1 MARVI
6 RLLLVAALAFI
17 ASGCVPDAV
26 RGDKITV
33 TAYFADSSG
42 LFVGND
48 VGVLGVP
55 VGTIT
60 DIEPDGDRVRVTLE
74 VDADRAIPADA
85 GAVVVARSV
94 ATDRYVELTPVY
106 DGGERLEDG
115 AEIGVDRTATPV
127 DFDEVLE
134 TINEFA
140 TGIAG
145 SKRATRAVERFIDSG
160 ADALKGTGGLANKSI
175 RRLAEAVSTLS
186 GQRRDFAETIVSLDV
201 LVATIAENDE
211 TVRAFIDQVAEASS
225 LLADERGNF
234 RRALRALDRAV
245 TVVARFAVDNR
256 EAVVDTFDN
265 TTKVFRTMLSKRAEL
280 TEILRVMPVTLE
292 NLVRLPVNGRVPTRV
307 DPLVIAPLGNEL
319 RQLCKR
325 LPLGLCD
332 LLSGTDPDLPLG
344 LGGRP

>member
-1 MARVI
+1 MPRVL
-6 RLLLVAALAFI
+6 RLALVTLLVFLAT
-17 ASGCVPDAV
+17 GCVPDAV
-26 RGDKITV
+26 GGDKMTV
-33 TAYFADSSG
+33 TAYFGDSAG

-55 VGTIT
+55 VGKIT
-60 DIEPDGDRVRVTLE
+60 DIEPDGDRVKVTME
-74 VDADRAIPADA
+74 IDADRAVPADA

-106 DGGERLEDG
+106 NGGEKLADG
-115 AEIGVDRTATPV
+115 AEIDVDRTASPV

-145 SKRATRAVERFIDSG
+145 SKDTTRALKRFIDSG
-160 ADALKGTGGLANKSI
+160 AAALQGNGELFNRSTRELAQAI
-175 RRLAEAVSTLS
+175 STMS
-186 GQRRDFAETIVSLDV
+186 GQREDFAETIVSLDV
-201 LVATIAENDE
+201 LVGTISENDQ
-211 TVRAFIDQVAEASS
+211 TVRTFVDQVADAST

-234 RRALRALDRAV
+234 RKALRALDRAV
-245 TVVARFAVDNR
+245 TVVAQFAVDNR
-256 EAVVDTFDN
+256 DAVVDTFDN
-265 TTKVFRTMLSKRAEL
+265 TTKVFRTMLSKRDALNEV
-280 TEILRVMPVTLE
+280 LRVMPVALE
-292 NLVRLPVNGRVPTRV
+292 NLMRLPVNGRIPTRV

-319 RQLCKR
+319 RKLCKQ